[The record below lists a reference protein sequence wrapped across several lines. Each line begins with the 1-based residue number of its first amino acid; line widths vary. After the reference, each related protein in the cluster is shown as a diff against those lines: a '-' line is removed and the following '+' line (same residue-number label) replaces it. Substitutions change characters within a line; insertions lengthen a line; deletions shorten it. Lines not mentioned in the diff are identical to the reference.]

1 MAHDE
6 GTEHLTEPHIEP
18 VSHDIGLNATT
29 LSFSLLAGLGIVLMI
44 LALAI
49 GVITGNSA
57 DTTAAASNSST
68 ITILFIAGL
77 LALIAGA
84 AAWIGV
90 TQPFRNFDDINVPAD
105 DVAHGHEEA
114 HSDETAIVVAD
125 EHALVIAEPETSQS
139 HPTPAHS
146 H

>member
-18 VSHDIGLNATT
+18 VVHDIGLNATT
-29 LSFSLLAGLGIVLMI
+29 LGFSLLAGLGILLMI

-49 GVITGNSA
+49 GVITGNTA
-57 DTTAAASNSST
+57 DAADATSNSPT
-68 ITILFIAGL
+68 ITILFVAGL

-84 AAWIGV
+84 AAWISV
-90 TQPFRNFDDINVPAD
+90 TQPFHHFDDINKPAD

-114 HSDETAIVVAD
+114 RSDETAIVVAD
-125 EHALVIAEPETSQS
+125 EHALVAVEAPQS
-139 HPTPAHS
+139 HSTPAHS